1 MTAHRRPRPH
11 EDRPAPVG
19 LFFWRRSRS
28 HTHMFQSKLSIFLGV
43 YTIIGFLVGLITLA
57 KSVGGPSTVS
67 YEIGPAILAGA
78 LAGDL
83 VRQDIWRRLRRV

>member
-1 MTAHRRPRPH
+1 MVHPSLLWSVTC
-11 EDRPAPVG
+11 PADKPAG

-57 KSVGGPSTVS
+57 KSVGGPTTVS

-78 LAGDL
+78 FWPVTLFAKIFGGG
-83 VRQDIWRRLRRV
+83 